1 MGVTE
6 SYDQKGRVHMPYGI
20 QRSSNKIPRNGWLRY
35 FFWNIFQGP
44 TENYK
49 FECDEKLD
57 VVQLGESYL
66 NSFSNINPT
75 FTQWVTI
82 FLWLYRFSPTNGCKS
97 N

>member
-1 MGVTE
+1 MKKR
-6 SYDQKGRVHMPYGI
+6 SYH
-20 QRSSNKIPRNGWLRY
+20 KIPRNGWLRL
-35 FFWNIFQGP
+35 FFFETFKEP
-44 TENYK
+44 TEHCK

-75 FTQWVTI
+75 FTHWVTI